1 MRNRD
6 NRDKR
11 KGVIVSSTSRGNVI
25 DFNAF
30 RRRDR
35 NGARLPK
42 PKPGAPQPGWVERMA
57 DLDLRTPWV
66 LRLLAV
72 IAILIL
78 SMLIL

>member
-6 NRDKR
+6 K
-11 KGVIVSSTSRGNVI
+11 SSGIRVPQSSRGNVI
-25 DFNAF
+25 DFTQF
-30 RRRDR
+30 SRKRDKHG
-35 NGARLPK
+35 NRLPK
-42 PKPGAPQPGWVERMA
+42 LKPSKPGPGWAQRMS